1 MSRGLLGRPPQP
13 TPPVRLGLHQSARLE
28 QRLLQSPQMIQAMQ
42 ILQLSALDLEARI
55 DQELEENPFLEQ
67 GEEETEGGD
76 GASQETASQPDEQSG
91 ESNLGETT
99 VRERDDLDTYMDQLE
114 RLDQDYGDGNRMA
127 APATEEEGDRKHEAM
142 QNAAD
147 NTRSLHETLL
157 EQVALLNLED
167 QDRQL
172 LEYIV
177 WSLDERGYLPT
188 DRGEFLAELN
198 REFDEPLTEDD
209 LEAALWVLRSTTHP
223 GLGAQDL
230 RECLL
235 LQLARLRGPDPLVE
249 KLVAHHLDDL
259 QHNRLPKIAKA
270 TDSTVE
276 DVKLALEELR
286 LLEPV
291 PGAAYGEVR
300 STVILPDVI
309 VEEIDGEF
317 VVRLDRDR
325 TPRLRLSKTYRDLLE
340 KSKRGD
346 GVREWIKK
354 RFESA
359 SWFMDALQQRESTLQ
374 RIADAVFQ
382 RQRAFLEKGVEAL
395 VPLRMQEVADEIQV
409 HISTVSRGVSGKYA
423 QTPAGIYPLKFFFAG
438 GTTKDTGESAS
449 QAAIQAKIKVLID
462 AEDRSAP
469 LSDDLLTAKL
479 LEDEGIKIARR
490 TMTKYRKAL
499 GLPSSSQRKEH

>member
-1 MSRGLLGRPPQP
+1 
-13 TPPVRLGLHQSARLE
+13 
-28 QRLLQSPQMIQAMQ
+28 MIQAMQ

-55 DQELEENPFLEQ
+55 EQELEENPFLEQ
-67 GEEETEGGD
+67 GDEESGGD
-76 GASQETASQPDEQSG
+76 DSSDEGQLDASSTEPK
-91 ESNLGETT
+91 LGETT
-99 VRERDDLDTYMDQLE
+99 VRERDDLDAYMDQLE
-114 RLDQDYGDGNRMA
+114 RLDLDYGDGNRMA
-127 APATEEEGDRKHEAM
+127 APPNEEDGDRKLEAM
-142 QNAAD
+142 VNAAD

-167 QDRQL
+167 HDRQL

-177 WSLDERGYLPT
+177 WSLDERGYLTT
-188 DRGEFLAELN
+188 DREEYLIELQHEFE
-198 REFDEPLTEDD
+198 DTLTEDD

-249 KLVAHHLDDL
+249 KLVSNHLDDL

-270 TDSTVE
+270 TDSTIE

-286 LLEPV
+286 LLDPV

-309 VEEIDGEF
+309 VEEIDGEV

-325 TPRLRLSKTYRDLLE
+325 APRLRLSKTYRDLLE

-374 RIADAVFQ
+374 RIADAVFKHQ
-382 RQRAFLEKGVEAL
+382 RVFLEKGVEAL
-395 VPLRMQEVADEIQV
+395 VPLRMQEIADEIHV

-449 QAAIQAKIKVLID
+449 QAAIQAKIKVLIEG
-462 AEDRSAP
+462 EDRSAP
-469 LSDDLLTAKL
+469 LSDDLLAAKL
-479 LEDEGIKIARR
+479 VETEGIKIARR
-490 TMTKYRKAL
+490 TVTKYRKAL